1 MPYNRRN
8 REVRRFVHRRRMEV
22 RCSDVRRTMSESP
35 HTAPKPRVD
44 AASAGGDDRKGARR
58 GAIFIGF
65 VLIAYLVYL
74 VVTGQFA
81 EFVEAMSTVQ
91 GSWIVVASICM
102 VFYIIFGVVAYAIA
116 VWLDPESPVG
126 IRDLIS
132 VEAAG
137 TFFGNLT
144 PMMVGGTPAQIY
156 RLTKAGQPVGEAGAT
171 QFTRYIV
178 FQVSLVLW
186 AAILLAVRLPF
197 FTSLYGD
204 MTLLCLFSFGGH
216 VVLLAGLFVISLCP
230 RFVIRV
236 AHWAIGL
243 TERVGGANDRTR
255 GWRTWIP
262 RSTRS
267 PSTSNMPRCIFRPW
281 ASPWSSPWR
290 SSLACTWCRISCC
303 AHSATMTLTSSP
315 ALQREPSSSCSPQPF
330 RCRAVRAVPRVAS
343 RSSWGTSSALPP
355 RRAIWSGASSR
366 SSVLR
371 SHARRSLACA
381 RLITRAFMLA
391 GIALFTAGRV
401 LAARRGPRGLRAR
414 LMPRKPALPPRPRHR
429 RGRPVLP
436 VAIVASASARP
447 PAASRFRRVRSS
459 AGSRSADC
467 CAAKGFHLI
476 SG

>member
-1 MPYNRRN
+1 
-8 REVRRFVHRRRMEV
+8 
-22 RCSDVRRTMSESP
+22 MSESP
-35 HTAPKPRVD
+35 HIVPKPRVD

-65 VLIAYLVYL
+65 VLIAYLIYL

-243 TERVGGANDRTR
+243 AERVGGANDRTR
-255 GWRTWIP
+255 GWRTYVDTEIYSFSEHFKHAAVHLSSMGVTLVVTMAQLACLYMVPYFVLRAFGNHDVDFISCLAAGAFIQLLSSAVPLPGGTGGAEGGFALFLGHFFGASATAGYLVWRLVTFFGPTIACAP
-262 RSTRS
+262 LLGLRSSHHASIHARWDRLVHGGKSSRRASRPARAAGAHDAPQVSAAAPSEAPSRQAGPSRRHRGQRIRQTSGGITVS
-267 PSTSNMPRCIFRPW
+267 PS
-281 ASPWSSPWR
+281 
-290 SSLACTWCRISCC
+290 
-303 AHSATMTLTSSP
+303 
-315 ALQREPSSSCSPQPF
+315 ALKR
-330 RCRAVRAVPRVAS
+330 
-343 RSSWGTSSALPP
+343 
-355 RRAIWSGASSR
+355 
-366 SSVLR
+366 
-371 SHARRSLACA
+371 
-381 RLITRAFMLA
+381 
-391 GIALFTAGRV
+391 
-401 LAARRGPRGLRAR
+401 
-414 LMPRKPALPPRPRHR
+414 RKPKR
-429 RGRPVLP
+429 
-436 VAIVASASARP
+436 
-447 PAASRFRRVRSS
+447 
-459 AGSRSADC
+459 
-467 CAAKGFHLI
+467 
-476 SG
+476 

>member
-35 HTAPKPRVD
+35 HTVPKPRVD

-156 RLTKAGQPVGEAGAT
+156 RLTKAAGGRGRRDAVHALYRIPSESGALGCD
-171 QFTRYIV
+171 FARG
-178 FQVSLVLW
+178 
-186 AAILLAVRLPF
+186 ALAVLHLALRRHDASVPLQLRRPCGAARRALRDLALPA
-197 FTSLYGD
+197 LRD
-204 MTLLCLFSFGGH
+204 PRRALGH
-216 VVLLAGLFVISLCP
+216 RSCRARGRRERP
-230 RFVIRV
+230 HARV
-236 AHWAIGL
+236 AHLCGYRDL
-243 TERVGGANDRTR
+243 LVLR
-255 GWRTWIP
+255 
-262 RSTRS
+262 
-267 PSTSNMPRCIFRPW
+267 
-281 ASPWSSPWR
+281 
-290 SSLACTWCRISCC
+290 
-303 AHSATMTLTSSP
+303 
-315 ALQREPSSSCSPQPF
+315 ALQT
-330 RCRAVRAVPRVAS
+330 CR
-343 RSSWGTSSALPP
+343 
-355 RRAIWSGASSR
+355 GASFVHGR
-366 SSVLR
+366 HLGR
-371 SHARRSLACA
+371 HHGAA
-381 RLITRAFMLA
+381 RLPVHGAVFR
-391 GIALFTAGRV
+391 
-401 LAARRGPRGLRAR
+401 AARIRQP
-414 LMPRKPALPPRPRHR
+414 
-429 RGRPVLP
+429 
-436 VAIVASASARP
+436 
-447 PAASRFRRVRSS
+447 
-459 AGSRSADC
+459 
-467 CAAKGFHLI
+467 
-476 SG
+476 

>member
-1 MPYNRRN
+1 
-8 REVRRFVHRRRMEV
+8 
-22 RCSDVRRTMSESP
+22 MSESP

-255 GWRTWIP
+255 GWRTYVDTEIY
-262 RSTRS
+262 SFS
-267 PSTSNMPRCIFRPW
+267 EHFKH
-281 ASPWSSPWR
+281 AAVHLSSMGVTLVVTMAQ
-290 SSLACTWCRISCC
+290 LACLYMVPYFVLRAFGNHDVDFISCL
-303 AHSATMTLTSSP
+303 AAG
-315 ALQREPSSSCSPQPF
+315 AF
-330 RCRAVRAVPRVAS
+330 RCRAVRAVPRAAS

-381 RLITRAFMLA
+381 RLITRAFTLA

-401 LAARRGPRGLRAR
+401 LAARRGLRAR

-436 VAIVASASARP
+436 AVIAASASARP
-447 PAASRFRRVRSS
+447 PVASRFRRVRSS